1 MTRRWL
7 TRRWLTAL
15 LMTLSVVV
23 AAQPAGGVDEVRAA
37 WPFKREVV
45 LPTNRDGGFVAVA
58 LPPEVAS
65 RSQPGLRDLRLLDAG
80 GRETPFIVLDDIERR
95 VEQRTTGSLVE
106 ARQER
111 RDGSAWTV
119 DFGRVVAFDRLVL
132 NIPSGDFTKR
142 LRLELSTDGT
152 IWTPTG
158 DDYWVFTRLWQQQAV
173 HGTTLETPE
182 ASARFVRLTADDVR
196 SRPIDLIG
204 IEAVSSTGLAGS
216 RWTEDVTLELISTA
230 AGHSKYRVPVP
241 AGFPVRR
248 LSLDAADAAFARPVA
263 VLEQHDGSEREVGRL
278 LAYRFRLPETA
289 ADVEAR
295 DIDVAGLSGGTLVVD
310 VTDGDNPPLAQ
321 PRARLSAPQTR
332 LVTATTAP
340 ALTLYYGNAVTRPAV
355 YDLERLRGSLTMVA
369 AFPLATLGAET
380 ANPRYRAPAPL
391 AFVSARG
398 AAVEVGEWTYTRGF
412 HISGADDIYS
422 VTFAAADLA
431 HVRAGLADLRV
442 IDAANRQVP
451 YVIEPVTD
459 LARVPLTMTP
469 AASPRG
475 LARTS
480 TFTLTAP
487 VAAFPEPVPFTAI
500 ELEVAEGFFTREA
513 VVLVPD
519 PGAAGGY
526 RVAGSGTLRS
536 TLRDT
541 PAGPVVTS
549 IPVSA
554 IATTLTV
561 EITDGDNAPLTLRTA
576 TGLAAVPRLTFKAG
590 PGEYRLLFGNDR
602 VPPPSYEL
610 GLLREEVL
618 AYSALPIAPADLQ
631 PSVANPEHTRALA
644 EMMRQA
650 PPTVVLWSA
659 LGLAV
664 VVLLALTR
672 RILAAGPPQPPDHT
686 P

>member
-7 TRRWLTAL
+7 TAV
-15 LMTLSVVV
+15 LMTLSVAVAV
-23 AAQPAGGVDEVRAA
+23 AAQPAGDVDGARAA

-45 LPTNRDGGFVAVA
+45 LPADHDSGFVAIA
-58 LPPEVAS
+58 LPPDVAS
-65 RSQPGLRDLRLLDAG
+65 RSQQGLRDLRLLDAN
-80 GRETPFIVLDDIERR
+80 GRETPFVVLDDVERR

-106 ARQER
+106 ARQQR

-119 DFGRVVAFDRLVL
+119 DFGRVVTFDRLVL

-142 LRLELSTDGT
+142 LRLELSTDGAV
-152 IWTPTG
+152 WTPTG
-158 DDYWVFTRLWQQQAV
+158 ADYWVFTRLWQQQAV

-196 SRPIDLIG
+196 SRPIALIG
-204 IEAVSSTGLAGS
+204 IEAVSSTGLSGS
-216 RWTEDVTLELISTA
+216 RWTEDVTLELISTV

-241 AGFPVRR
+241 AGFPLRR
-248 LSLDAADAAFARPVA
+248 LSLDAADAAFARPVT
-263 VLEQHDGSEREVGRL
+263 VLEQRDGNEREVGRL
-278 LAYRFRLPETA
+278 LAYRFRLPEAT

-310 VTDGDNPPLAQ
+310 VTDGDNPPLTQA
-321 PRARLSAPQTR
+321 RARLSAPQTR

-355 YDLERLRGSLTMVA
+355 YDLERLRGSLATVA
-369 AFPLATLGAET
+369 AFPTATLGPET

-398 AAVEVGEWTYTRGF
+398 AAVEAGGWTHTRAFRITG
-412 HISGADDIYS
+412 GDDLYS
-422 VTFAAADLA
+422 LTIAASDLP
-431 HVRAGLADLRV
+431 HVQPGLADLRV
-442 IDAANRQVP
+442 IDAENRQVP
-451 YVIEPVTD
+451 YIVEPVSD
-459 LARVPLTMTP
+459 VARVPLALAP
-469 AASPRG
+469 APSPHG

-480 TFTLTAP
+480 AYRLTAP
-487 VAAFPEPVPFTAI
+487 AAGFPEPVPFTAV
-500 ELEVAEGFFTREA
+500 ELEVAEGFFTRDA
-513 VVLVPD
+513 AVLVPD

-526 RVAGSGTLRS
+526 RVVGSGTLRS

-541 PAGPVVTS
+541 PADPVVTS

-554 IATTLTV
+554 TAATLTV
-561 EITDGDNAPLTLRTA
+561 EITDGDNAPLTVRTA
-576 TGLAAVPRLTFKAG
+576 TGLAAVPRVTFKAG

-610 GLLREEVL
+610 GMLREEVL
-618 AYSALPIAPADLQ
+618 AYSALPIAAADIQPAM
-631 PSVANPEHTRALA
+631 ANPEHTRALA

-672 RILAAGPPQPPDHT
+672 RILVAGPPQPPEHT

>member
-7 TRRWLTAL
+7 AAAMMAL
-15 LMTLSVVV
+15 SAVV
-23 AAQPAGGVDEVRAA
+23 AAQPAGSVDEIRAA
-37 WPFKREVV
+37 WAFKREVV
-45 LPTNRDGGFVAVA
+45 LPANGDGGFVAIA
-58 LPPEVAS
+58 LPPELAS
-65 RSQPGLRDLRLLDAG
+65 RSQQGLRDLRLLDAG

-95 VEQRTTGSLVE
+95 VEQRTAGRLVE
-106 ARQER
+106 ARQQR
-111 RDGSAWTV
+111 RDGSTWTV

-132 NIPSGDFTKR
+132 NIRSVDFTKR
-142 LRLELSTDGT
+142 LRLELSADGT
-152 IWTPTG
+152 SWTPTG
-158 DDYWVFTRLWQQQAV
+158 ADYWVFARLWEQHAV
-173 HGTTLETPE
+173 HGTTLATPG
-182 ASARFVRLTADDVR
+182 AAARFVRVTADDAR

-241 AGFPVRR
+241 AGFPLRR
-248 LSLDAADAAFARPVA
+248 LSLDAADAAFARPVT
-263 VLEQHDGSEREVGRL
+263 VLEQRDGNEREVGRL
-278 LAYRFRLPETA
+278 LAYRFRLPEAT

-310 VTDGDNPPLAQ
+310 VTDGDNPPLTQA
-321 PRARLSAPQTR
+321 RARLSAPQTQ
-332 LVTATTAP
+332 LITATAAP
-340 ALTLYYGNAVTRPAV
+340 VLTLYYGNAVTRPAV
-355 YDLERLRGSLTMVA
+355 YDLERLRGSLTTVA
-369 AFPLATLGAET
+369 AYPMATLGAET

-398 AAVEVGEWTYTRGF
+398 AAVEAGGWTHTRAFRITGN
-412 HISGADDIYS
+412 DDLYS
-422 VTFAAADLA
+422 LTIAASDVP
-431 HVRAGLADLRV
+431 HVQPGLDDLRV
-442 IDAANRQVP
+442 IDADNRQVP
-451 YVIEPVTD
+451 YIVEPVRD
-459 LARVPLTMTP
+459 VARVPLVLAP
-469 AASPRG
+469 ADSPRG

-480 TFTLTAP
+480 AYRLAAP
-487 VAAFPEPVPFTAI
+487 ATGFPAPVPFTAV
-500 ELEVAEGFFTREA
+500 ELEVAEGFFTRDA

-554 IATTLTV
+554 TATILTV
-561 EITDGDNAPLTLRTA
+561 EIADGDNAPLTVRTA
-576 TGLAAVPRLTFKAG
+576 TGLVAVPRLTFKAG

-618 AYSALPIAPADLQ
+618 AYSALPIAAVDIQPAA
-631 PSVANPEHTRALA
+631 ANPEHTRALA

-672 RILAAGPPQPPDHT
+672 RILAAGPPEPPDHGG
-686 P
+686 